1 MALTETKIINR
12 STNSDSYY
20 SKRTSAQKFLNF
32 AQMQEVLQRN
42 IKNTYNK
49 SFTQY
54 TKELLKTYINSPSA
68 NQDTLREVS
77 RFVCRN
83 SMIYQKLLMYY
94 SSLPLY
100 YYNVTQ
106 INDLTKVINAT
117 KALKNYQTVL
127 EQFEKLHLKK
137 ECYTALYMSLRD
149 GFYVGYN
156 YISDNGIF
164 FMPLDV
170 QYCRIYG
177 KTTEGEWII
186 YFNAAYF
193 DAGNNKDYIYGINED
208 GVGVWDQ
215 AFIDGYE
222 AYKKDGRDY
231 QWFRLPP
238 ERTFALISGSED
250 EFAYPLPF
258 FLPILKSLLDLL
270 DLEDILMSKTELE
283 NYKLIVSKIPLI
295 DGTEDVD
302 DFAISLELANQF
314 NQMLG
319 LGIPE
324 LVGHV
329 VTPMDIDTVEFESS
343 NSTQDTDALAT
354 SIQNLFSNAGASQ
367 LVVSGGTSTNSV
379 GLKHAI
385 ENDMATTWVWV
396 DRIESWLNYFIK
408 MNISEGYRLRIHHI
422 SWYNRDEY
430 IKTLK
435 DSATLG
441 ASALDYLTSLG
452 DSPYMAYQKLTFEN
466 AIGIKNLMIP
476 LQSSYNS
483 GGTDDKSD
491 NSNKKN
497 EDDLSEEGIDTRD
510 ADKNGSES

>member
-54 TKELLKTYINSPSA
+54 TKELLKTYINSPGA

-137 ECYTALYMSLRD
+137 ECYTALYMALRD

-156 YISDNGIF
+156 YISDAGIF

-177 KTTEGEWII
+177 KTAEGEWII

-193 DAGNNKDYIYGINED
+193 DSGNNKDYIN
-208 GVGVWDQ
+208 
-215 AFIDGYE
+215 
-222 AYKKDGRDY
+222 
-231 QWFRLPP
+231 
-238 ERTFALISGSED
+238 
-250 EFAYPLPF
+250 
-258 FLPILKSLLDLL
+258 
-270 DLEDILMSKTELE
+270 
-283 NYKLIVSKIPLI
+283 
-295 DGTEDVD
+295 
-302 DFAISLELANQF
+302 
-314 NQMLG
+314 
-319 LGIPE
+319 
-324 LVGHV
+324 
-329 VTPMDIDTVEFESS
+329 
-343 NSTQDTDALAT
+343 
-354 SIQNLFSNAGASQ
+354 
-367 LVVSGGTSTNSV
+367 
-379 GLKHAI
+379 
-385 ENDMATTWVWV
+385 
-396 DRIESWLNYFIK
+396 
-408 MNISEGYRLRIHHI
+408 
-422 SWYNRDEY
+422 
-430 IKTLK
+430 
-435 DSATLG
+435 
-441 ASALDYLTSLG
+441 
-452 DSPYMAYQKLTFEN
+452 
-466 AIGIKNLMIP
+466 
-476 LQSSYNS
+476 
-483 GGTDDKSD
+483 
-491 NSNKKN
+491 
-497 EDDLSEEGIDTRD
+497 
-510 ADKNGSES
+510 